1 MSEVKVGTNIQEI
14 DSKHVQGHLE
24 GTKLSFSEKF
34 AYGSGDMANNLIG
47 QMILVYLMFFYT
59 DIYGLS
65 AAFAGTMFL
74 VVRIIDAVFDL
85 GMGVLVDKTHTRWGK
100 LRPYLLFG
108 AVPFGALAVLCF
120 TTPNF
125 GLAGKEIYAYITY
138 ILLSLM
144 TSVIGIP
151 YSALTSAMTQDGNE
165 RVSLSTFRMI
175 FAAIGGIAVTVIV
188 PIIAPKVGNGDLK
201 LGYSLAM
208 LILAVVGVA
217 LLFFTFSKT
226 KERYTNQ
233 SHESVPFKIMVKT
246 TLGNRLLLLLCLCVT
261 FVVGSTNIRA
271 SVIVY
276 YLTYNL
282 KRPELIS
289 VYFLGLYAT
298 IILGMVFVPFFSKRM
313 GRRMAFIAGL
323 VFFAITNGI
332 IYFIPYSNI
341 PLFLTV
347 TLLSGLATSFTSVL
361 LWGLLPDTV
370 EYAEWKYGVRTEG
383 VIFSFNSFAQKMAT
397 AIGGAIPGF
406 VLAFT
411 GYVPGGD
418 QSASALNGIALMM
431 SLIPSALIAISAI
444 VMLFYNMDDRKYAS
458 IVEELK
464 ERKTVTK

>member
-1 MSEVKVGTNIQEI
+1 MSELKAGSHLQEI
-14 DSKHVQGHLE
+14 ESSQVVQE
-24 GTKLSFSEKF
+24 TKISVTEKM
-34 AYGSGDMANNLIG
+34 AYGAGDMANNLIA

-59 DIYGLS
+59 DIYGLP
-65 AAFAGTMFL
+65 AAFVGTMFL
-74 VVRIIDAVFDL
+74 VVRILDAVFDL
-85 GMGVLVDKTHTRWGK
+85 GMGVIVDKTHTKWGK

-108 AVPFGALAVLCF
+108 AVPFGALAFLCF
-120 TTPNF
+120 TTPDF

-144 TSVIGIP
+144 ISVVGIP

-175 FAAIGGIAVTVIV
+175 FAAVGGIAVTVVV
-188 PIIAPKVGNGDLK
+188 PIVAPKVANGDLK
-201 LGYSLAM
+201 IGYSVSM
-208 LILAVVGVA
+208 LLLAVVAVA
-217 LLFFTFSKT
+217 LLLFTFSKT
-226 KERYTNQ
+226 KERFTAQ
-233 SHESVPFKIMVKT
+233 SHESVPFKIMLKT

-261 FVVGSTNIRA
+261 FLVGSTNIRA

-282 KRPELIS
+282 NRPELLSI
-289 VYFLGLYAT
+289 YFLGLYAT
-298 IILGMVFVPFFSKRM
+298 IILGMVFVPFFSRLM
-313 GRRMAFIAGL
+313 GRKMAFIAGL

-332 IYFIPYSNI
+332 IYFIPYTNI

-361 LWGLLPDTV
+361 LWGLLPDSV

-411 GYVPGGD
+411 GYVPGAE

-431 SLIPSALIAISAI
+431 SLIPSGLIAISAI
-444 VMLFYNMDDRKYAS
+444 VMLFYNMDDRKYAE

-464 ERKTVTK
+464 ERKLATK